1 MGGNGSRNAAAS
13 IAILMAALGCA
24 NLGGYVWADSLPEPA
39 KDQPRQYRLIQ
50 GDVLNVRVFNHNDV
64 SGRVRVRADGHVT
77 IPLVNDVDAAGKT
90 TEELAKNLERLL
102 GSYIKDP
109 VVTVSLDEAAPTR
122 ISVLGEVARPGVYPV
137 ESGQGVLR
145 ALAAAGGLTEFAHTD
160 RIFVVRP
167 TLPKRIR
174 FTMDGLS
181 TPDDHSS
188 RFRLENDDVVL
199 VK

>member
-1 MGGNGSRNAAAS
+1 MGRGKSRIAAAS
-13 IAILMAALGCA
+13 IAIVMAVLGCA
-24 NLGGYVWADSLPEPA
+24 NLGGYVWASSLPDPA
-39 KDQPRQYRLIQ
+39 QPRQYRLAQ

-64 SGRVRVRADGHVT
+64 SGRVRVRPDGHVT
-77 IPLVNDVDAAGKT
+77 IPLVNDVEAAGKT
-90 TEELAKNLERLL
+90 TEELAKHVERLL

-109 VVTVSLDEAAPTR
+109 VVTVSLDEAAPAR
-122 ISVLGEVARPGVYPV
+122 ISVLGEVARPGVYPL

-160 RIFVVRP
+160 RIFVVRS
-167 TLPKRIR
+167 TMAKRIR

-181 TPDDHSS
+181 TPEDHSS